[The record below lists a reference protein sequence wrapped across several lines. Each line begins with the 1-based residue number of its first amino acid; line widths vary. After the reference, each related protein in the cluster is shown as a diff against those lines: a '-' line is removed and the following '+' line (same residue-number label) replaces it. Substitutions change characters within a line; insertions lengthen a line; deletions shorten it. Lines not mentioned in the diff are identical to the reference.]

1 MCGIRPPVALTVSNV
16 GATPVIRLWGDGWTQ
31 ARERTSVH
39 IDWLMVP
46 TGVFTLPP
54 HSWCSLFT
62 PHPRCA
68 VLVTPAYALSPAEY
82 QDADPVLLLD
92 HLARMFVQRYSYAQ
106 IRQITGRSAGWVS
119 KWANDPR
126 ITPHMERAQRMLD
139 AGELHVVTGPSRGTI
154 PAVHVP
160 PAPKE
165 KPAPKVKP
173 APVQK
178 QAPAPK
184 AKPEP
189 KAKKPAQAP
198 TPSAKPSNIISLA
211 SGLPIEESPEDATEA
226 PVVDEPASIEDLTA
240 SALACIQ
247 TAIVKHKDV
256 YTAQWLL
263 ERLQP
268 ELWGKPAERLSMAKL
283 AKLAAEVKEKT
294 TPSRTVVTIE
304 AKVRD
309 VELPPLDIPDPE
321 EP

>member
-1 MCGIRPPVALTVSNV
+1 M
-16 GATPVIRLWGDGWTQ
+16 
-31 ARERTSVH
+31 
-39 IDWLMVP
+39 P
-46 TGVFTLPP
+46 TGVFTLHHTAGV
-54 HSWCSLFT
+54 HSVHSY
-62 PHPRCA
+62 PRRA
-68 VLVTPAYALSPAEY
+68 VLVPPAYALSPAEY

-119 KWANDPR
+119 KWANDTR

-160 PAPKE
+160 PVPKE
-165 KPAPKVKP
+165 KPAPKLKP
-173 APVQK
+173 TPVPKAAPT
-178 QAPAPK
+178 PK
-184 AKPEP
+184 AKAEP
-189 KAKKPAQAP
+189 KAKKPAQES
-198 TPSAKPSNIISLA
+198 TPVPKPSNIISLA

-226 PVVDEPASIEDLTA
+226 PVADEPASIEDLAA

-309 VELPPLDIPDPE
+309 VELPPLDIPDPDE